1 MLSDVTGFSCERPLS
16 SFCVFG
22 LHKSFS
28 DMTLV
33 PRGMS
38 TSVSVVFFFS
48 DADISHN
55 STIVLFSNPIFCKK
69 RTAFKVMTS
78 LTFVIRC
85 QRNILPE

>member
-1 MLSDVTGFSCERPLS
+1 MLLRKVTL

-22 LHKSFS
+22 LHESFL
-28 DMTLV
+28 DMTLF
-33 PRGMS
+33 PRGMA
-38 TSVSVVFFFS
+38 TSVSLVFFFLS

-55 STIVLFSNPIFCKK
+55 NIIVLFSNPTFCKK

-78 LTFVIRC
+78 LTFALRC